1 MVELLAV
8 RGANLQSIETKA
20 LAELS
25 SHNYDQAYILM
36 GVNNIT
42 KLYFEKQI
50 LLNYDNI
57 PDLVDSMD
65 DMSTALKSKLQEKV
79 PKVVIC
85 HLVGLDILRY
95 NIKKKRPKPTTAN

>member
-1 MVELLAV
+1 MANILLIMDSRGTNLKDILLEAVNKDVPNAVVELLAV
-8 RGANLQSIETKA
+8 QGANLQSIETKA

-42 KLYFEKQI
+42 KLHFEKQI
-50 LLNYDNI
+50 LPNNDSI

-65 DMSTALKSKLQEKV
+65 DMFTALK
-79 PKVVIC
+79 
-85 HLVGLDILRY
+85 
-95 NIKKKRPKPTTAN
+95 A